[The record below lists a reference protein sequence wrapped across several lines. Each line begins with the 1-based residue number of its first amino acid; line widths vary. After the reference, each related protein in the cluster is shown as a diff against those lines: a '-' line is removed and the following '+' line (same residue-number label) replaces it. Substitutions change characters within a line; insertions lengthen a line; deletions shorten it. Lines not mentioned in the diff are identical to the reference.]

1 MKKLGT
7 LAFLV
12 AVLFG
17 AFSCDLIEQAD
28 RIKEKVDNADFEIKR
43 AVEQEVE
50 KKLDEKVKE
59 LREEGA
65 DVKMIHK
72 AMGKEPTGPGTMTLR
87 NGKKVEFK
95 SILNF
100 QNVSGRSNG
109 KKIEMAIGDLK
120 EIEFLADETICGI
133 PAPQAGK
140 LGGSCRL
147 RLSPRKGGP
156 LVVEKAAI
164 VLHESGKKPDR
175 CEYVGKI
182 KGTVKSPEKE
192 LGISR
197 IKKISFEN

>member
-17 AFSCDLIEQAD
+17 VFSCDLIEQAD
-28 RIKEKVDNADFEIKR
+28 QIKEKVDNADFEIKR
-43 AVEQEVE
+43 AVEEEVE
-50 KKLDEKVKE
+50 KKLDEKVNK

-65 DVKMIHK
+65 DVKMVHK
-72 AMGKEPTGPGTMTLR
+72 AMGKDPTAASVMALR
-87 NGKKVEFK
+87 NGKKIEFK

-100 QNVSGRSNG
+100 QNVTGRSNG

-120 EIEFLADETICGI
+120 EIEFLTDETICGV
-133 PAPQAGK
+133 PGPQAGK

-156 LVVEKAAI
+156 LVVEKTTI

-175 CEYVGKI
+175 CEYIGKL
-182 KGTVKSPEKE
+182 KGSVKSPEKE